1 MTPADRPSRTE
12 EDLQRTVRAL
22 AREFKTD
29 KIFIIGSQS
38 ILLSWPE
45 APVAMKMSPE
55 IDAYPANAK
64 IWEIEERSR
73 KPESAAEASE
83 HINAL
88 FGEGS
93 QFHQTHG
100 FYIDGVDENT
110 AKLPKGWTAR
120 AIVKQVDVDGRQVM
134 AVAPAPEDII
144 VSKLARLD
152 PKDKSFIE
160 AYHAARPLDREVIE
174 KLIALSK
181 FGPAASERAISFV
194 RKLTHEHDGGGD
206 GAGGGAGGG
215 PS

>member
-1 MTPADRPSRTE
+1 MTSTDRSSRTE

-29 KIFIIGSQS
+29 KVFIIGSQA

-64 IWEIEERSR
+64 IWETEERNR
-73 KPESAAEASE
+73 KPGSAAEASE
-83 HINAL
+83 HIHAL

-93 QFHQTHG
+93 HFHQTHG

-110 AKLPKGWTAR
+110 AKLPKGWNAR
-120 AIVKQVDVDGRQVM
+120 AIVKRLEVDGRQVM
-134 AVAPAPEDII
+134 AVAPAPDDII

-160 AYHAARPLDREVIE
+160 AYHAVRPLDLEIME
-174 KLIALSK
+174 KRIALSN
-181 FGPAASERAISFV
+181 FEPAIAERAISFI
-194 RKLTHEHDGGGD
+194 RKLTREHNGGGD

-215 PS
+215 P

>member
-73 KPESAAEASE
+73 KPESGRRSVGASVE
-83 HINAL
+83 NIGGPGRTAT
-88 FGEGS
+88 S
-93 QFHQTHG
+93 QQFHLLT
-100 FYIDGVDENT
+100 
-110 AKLPKGWTAR
+110 
-120 AIVKQVDVDGRQVM
+120 
-134 AVAPAPEDII
+134 
-144 VSKLARLD
+144 
-152 PKDKSFIE
+152 
-160 AYHAARPLDREVIE
+160 
-174 KLIALSK
+174 LSN
-181 FGPAASERAISFV
+181 FSNGAHV
-194 RKLTHEHDGGGD
+194 R
-206 GAGGGAGGG
+206 
-215 PS
+215 